1 VLAETVTANIFHPKL
16 IVQLSPTS
24 GRVWIG
30 NLTAVCQPSAVCGQR
45 NERTDDQPRAL
56 KQLRHEASLS
66 LA

>member
-30 NLTAVCQPSAVCGQR
+30 NLTYTG
-45 NERTDDQPRAL
+45 
-56 KQLRHEASLS
+56 
-66 LA
+66 